1 MSVEATTIAN
11 FAPWGNAQ
19 LTFTVG
25 TGLTTTD
32 AVTGNK
38 KQSSLELDYLAH
50 IKLSR
55 PDYKSERGIDTTTY
69 SCEGRLLSP
78 IKLDSR
84 ITNGSLA
91 VAVINGYQ
99 GRFELKYDLS
109 MVQELYSE
117 IRQTIQGTF
126 YVTGGAG

>member
-1 MSVEATTIAN
+1 MSVDATTIAN

-38 KQSSLELDYLAH
+38 KQSSTELDYLAH

-55 PDYKSERGIDTTTY
+55 PDYKSERGIDITTY

-78 IKLDSR
+78 DALDAR
-84 ITNGSLA
+84 ITNGSQA
-91 VAVINGYQ
+91 VAVINGYN
-99 GRFELKYDLS
+99 GRFELRYDLS
-109 MVQELYSE
+109 TVKEVYGE
-117 IRQTIQGTF
+117 IRQAFQGTF
-126 YVTGGAG
+126 YVTGGPG